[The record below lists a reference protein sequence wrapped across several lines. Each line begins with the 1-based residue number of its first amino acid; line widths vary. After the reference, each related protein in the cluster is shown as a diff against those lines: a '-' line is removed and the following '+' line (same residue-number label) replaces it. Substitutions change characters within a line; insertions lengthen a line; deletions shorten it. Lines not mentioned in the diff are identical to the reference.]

1 MDQIELFSDNPE
13 YDAFVEKFKPKKT
26 TDDCYTPELIY
37 NVVRDWA
44 CEKYG
49 IDPQK
54 IVRPFYPG
62 GDYEH
67 FPYPDGAVVLDNP
80 PFSIYTKICNFY
92 LDKGILFFLFAPTF
106 TMLSSPDRV
115 MRMHHIICDCKI
127 VYENGAVVNTSF
139 GTSFDDDI
147 VVSVEP
153 ELTKKIKAAQK
164 KLTPKKGRT
173 LCKQFFP
180 DNVVTAATLGK
191 FDRAHIKFCVHR
203 DECIPVWRLD
213 CQKQYGKHIY
223 GGGLLL
229 SDRAAA
235 RKAEAEKA
243 AAKGEIAHYWGLS
256 DREKKIVESLGA
268 G

>member
-13 YDAFVEKFKPKKT
+13 YDAFVEKFKHKKT
-26 TDDCYTPELIY
+26 TDDCYTPEPIY

-49 IDPQK
+49 IDPDK

-67 FPYPDGAVVLDNP
+67 FSYPDGAVVLDNP

-92 LDKGILFFLFAPTF
+92 LDRGIDFFLFAPTF
-106 TMLSSPDRV
+106 NVLSSPDRV

-153 ELTKKIKAAQK
+153 ELTKRIKDAQK
-164 KLTPKKGRT
+164 RLTPKKGRT

-180 DNVVTAATLGK
+180 DNVVSSAALAR
-191 FDRAHIKFCVHR
+191 FDRNSIEFCVR
-203 DECIPVWRLD
+203 RSECVPVRALD
-213 CQKQYGKHIY
+213 GQKQYKKGIY

-243 AAKGEIAHYWGLS
+243 AAKEESSYHWGLS
-256 DREKKIVESLGA
+256 DRERKIIESLDDG
-268 G
+268 